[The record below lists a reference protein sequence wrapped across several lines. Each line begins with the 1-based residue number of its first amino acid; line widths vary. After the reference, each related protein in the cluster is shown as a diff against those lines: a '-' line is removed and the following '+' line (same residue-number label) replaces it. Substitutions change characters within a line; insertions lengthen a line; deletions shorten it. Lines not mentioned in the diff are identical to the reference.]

1 MDSKESTTARRGTS
15 DRPMLE
21 GVITPALTARA
32 KKQVEK
38 FYGACRQTVEEAWEL
53 GNILKEAKAALSHGA
68 WLPWLEEIG
77 LPERGAQRCIQLA
90 TGYSEKRHVSDL
102 RTQKAAL
109 DGLRSALPSGRK
121 AKDSSAQS
129 ESVEASTGAPGP
141 DSDAADPDVDS
152 MEPSS
157 AAAADPGDDA
167 RGDLRRCLPELRRV
181 VERFASD
188 GGRQMPKPFAAACRL
203 IVTLA
208 DAMEVSLNASLDTTV
223 LIYRLPKWLVSEL
236 DSQPASEL
244 GPDPSA
250 LGSDSHAES
259 ERKFRV

>member
-38 FYGACRQTVEEAWEL
+38 FYAACRQTVEEAWEL

-77 LPERGAQRCIQLA
+77 LPERGAQRCIKLA